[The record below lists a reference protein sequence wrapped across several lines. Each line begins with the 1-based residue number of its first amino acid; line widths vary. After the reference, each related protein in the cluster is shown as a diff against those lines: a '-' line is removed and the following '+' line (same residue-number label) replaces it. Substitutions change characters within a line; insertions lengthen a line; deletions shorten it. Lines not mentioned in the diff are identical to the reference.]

1 MITIGINY
9 NGTVIEAVTHNADGI
24 DLVTYNGAEVWQN
37 TQLVNYVFP
46 NENAKITSNSNSAF
60 GITVYASLA
69 NVEMWKAYDS
79 DYESEY
85 RYGYGLTSSTA
96 PKIGITFPFPIRL
109 KSITI
114 TNAKKNIWVGVSTYV
129 GALLKGTIY
138 VSPDVKTSSFTDGD
152 VYAEIDRSTAKTGGE
167 FTTHSNENY
176 NEWIQ
181 SICINDTSWANS
193 TGGTNKYYHRMIGEI
208 SLEFEA
214 KSTDLAA
221 AGLL

>member
-1 MITIGINY
+1 MGISY
-9 NGTVIEAVTHNADGI
+9 NGVAIATVTHNTAGI

-37 TQLVNYVFP
+37 AQLVDYIFP
-46 NENAKITSNSNSAF
+46 NNNAKMRSNSSF

-69 NVEMWKAYDS
+69 NVTMWNAWDFN
-79 DYESEY
+79 YETEY
-85 RYGYGLTSSTA
+85 RYGYNVTSNTTPSV
-96 PKIGITFPFPIRL
+96 GITFPFPIKL

-114 TNAKKNIWVGVSTYV
+114 TNASDNIWVGVSTYV

-138 VSPDVKTSSFTDGD
+138 VSPDVKASSFRDGD
-152 VYAEIDRSTAKTGGE
+152 IYAEIDRSTAKIGGAS
-167 FTTHSNENY
+167 TTHSNENY

-193 TGGTNKYYHRMIGEI
+193 TGSNKYYHRMIGEI
-208 SLEFEA
+208 SLAFEA